1 MKWVTRNI
9 DPNYVQDL
17 LERVP
22 RACISFACDHGPQA
36 QPIVLVWHDGR
47 YLAGIPLA
55 ADRCP
60 SSGQEVVL
68 LIDEGVYFF
77 GSGYLENDS
86 SESQCCS
93 QKALLLFHHSFVD
106 HYLEAYVCSV
116 KQHWK
121 DDVLKS
127 YNSSREAIYLIGH
140 RDFSPCERMLNQKRA
155 QLHRRELR
163 GSDPTQTGHAA
174 MGCSPSSGR
183 GAGTPS
189 QRQTRV

>member
-1 MKWVTRNI
+1 MTYKKQKMMNA
-9 DPNYVQDL
+9 D
-17 LERVP
+17 
-22 RACISFACDHGPQA
+22 
-36 QPIVLVWHDGR
+36 VLTFSQGS
-47 YLAGIPLA
+47 L
-55 ADRCP
+55 
-60 SSGQEVVL
+60 S
-68 LIDEGVYFF
+68 

-127 YNSSREAIYLIGH
+127 YNSSSEAIYLIGH

-155 QLHRRELR
+155 QLRGLSFKSCFFITISCPDTRFHLPTFTAHLGFGGLR
-163 GSDPTQTGHAA
+163 KRHESK
-174 MGCSPSSGR
+174 
-183 GAGTPS
+183 
-189 QRQTRV
+189 